1 MIAKIII
8 GAKIHDI
15 VAAPLFVVVGAQVGI
30 SVCKLTPIMNN
41 IVSYNNYDHK
51 DPPGGEA
58 VAQGIIIGSLRWS
71 HTSTATI

>member
-1 MIAKIII
+1 MIAKLII
-8 GAKIHDI
+8 GAKIH
-15 VAAPLFVVVGAQVGI
+15 VAAPPFVVVDAQVGI
-30 SVCKLTPIMNN
+30 SVCKLTPMMN
-41 IVSYNNYDHK
+41 IVSYNSYDHK